1 MQNLFRFFGWSIV
14 ASERKKL
21 RDSCTQA
28 SGECSDRMGSPSKAA
43 SGAASGSLNRD
54 ALSFLEVVAQS
65 VANIAPSATPALIIP
80 LVFASAGNAT
90 WLAYAL
96 ATVALLFVTPQINV
110 FAARSASPGALYTFT
125 RDGMGF
131 RAGALCGWSLLL
143 AYIFTASATLA
154 GFTNYFVVLLEY
166 FGISVSARA
175 ALISVIALDALLC
188 AAIAWKD
195 VKLST
200 RFMLGMEMASVGLI
214 TALAVVFFARHGPL
228 ADPVQAHLAGVNAAG
243 LRQGVVLAFFSFV
256 GFESAT
262 ALGHEAKNP
271 LVAIPRSVFVS
282 VVITGG
288 FFVAMAYTLV
298 QAFHGSAIALD
309 KSNAPLATIAE
320 AARIPWFAM
329 VLTVGILLGQ
339 FACTL
344 ASVNAAARV
353 LYSMARD
360 GYFHE
365 SAGKAHDIHAT
376 PHVAVVT
383 SAAFALAPVV
393 VLAAMRVAVMDI
405 FGYAGTLAT
414 FGFLF
419 SYAMVSIAAPL
430 YLRRQHELRSRHI
443 AITAAALVLLAI
455 PIVGSVYPVPEP
467 PYKYFPYIYV
477 GLMAIGAG
485 VLELGS
491 EGIFGRGV
499 GKR

>member
-1 MQNLFRFFGWSIV
+1 
-14 ASERKKL
+14 
-21 RDSCTQA
+21 
-28 SGECSDRMGSPSKAA
+28 MGSPSKAA
-43 SGAASGSLNRD
+43 SDASSGSLNRD

-80 LVFASAGNAT
+80 LVFASAGNGT
-90 WLAYAL
+90 WLAYGL
-96 ATVALLFVTPQINV
+96 ATIALLFVTPQINV

-125 RDGMGF
+125 GDGMGN

-154 GFTNYFVVLLEY
+154 GFTNYFVVLLDH
-166 FGISVSARA
+166 FGIPLTSRTA
-175 ALISVIALDALLC
+175 VIAVMTADAVLC

-200 RFMLGMEMASVGLI
+200 RFMLAMEMASVGLI
-214 TALAVVFFARHGPL
+214 TVLAVIFFLRRGPL
-228 ADPVQAHLAGVNAAG
+228 SDPVQAHLAGVNAAG

-271 LVAIPRSVFVS
+271 LVAIPRSVFAS
-282 VVITGG
+282 VVITGV
-288 FFVAMAYTLV
+288 FFVAIAYTLV
-298 QAFHGSAIALD
+298 QAFHGSAIGLD
-309 KSNAPLATIAE
+309 KSNAPLAAVAE
-320 AARIPWFAM
+320 LAKVPWFAL

-344 ASVNAAARV
+344 ASINAAARV

-360 GYFHE
+360 GYFHA
-365 SAGKAHDIHAT
+365 SAGKAHTIHAT

-383 SAAFALAPVV
+383 SAVLALAPAA
-393 VLAAMRVAVMDI
+393 VLAARRVAVMDI

-414 FGFLF
+414 FGFLL

-430 YLRRQHELRSRHI
+430 YLRQQHALKSKHI
-443 AITAAALVLLAI
+443 AITVAALLLLTI
-455 PIVGSVYPVPEP
+455 PIVGSVYPVPDA

-477 GLMAIGAG
+477 GLMAVGAA
-485 VLELGS
+485 VLELGG
-491 EGIFGRGV
+491 EGIFNRGI
-499 GKR
+499 GNR

>member
-1 MQNLFRFFGWSIV
+1 
-14 ASERKKL
+14 
-21 RDSCTQA
+21 
-28 SGECSDRMGSPSKAA
+28 MGSPIPSSTGA
-43 SGAASGSLNRD
+43 SAGSLNRD

-80 LVFASAGNAT
+80 LVFASAGNGT

-96 ATVALLFVTPQINV
+96 ATIALLFVTPQINV

-125 RDGMGF
+125 RDGMGN

-154 GFTNYFVVLLEY
+154 GFTNYFVVLMEY
-166 FGISVSARA
+166 FGISVSARMA
-175 ALISVIALDALLC
+175 VIAVMSVDALLC

-200 RFMLGMEMASVGLI
+200 RFMLAMEMASVGLI
-214 TALAVVFFARHGPL
+214 TVLALVFYARRGPL
-228 ADPVQAHLAGVNAAG
+228 ADPIQVHLAGVDAAG

-271 LVAIPRSVFVS
+271 LVAIPRSVFAS

-298 QAFHGSAIALD
+298 QAFHGSTIALD
-309 KSNAPLATIAE
+309 KSNAPLATLAE
-320 AARIPWFAM
+320 AAKVPWFAM
-329 VLTVGILLGQ
+329 ILTVGILLGQ

-344 ASVNAAARV
+344 ASINAAARV

-360 GYFHE
+360 GYFHAA
-365 SAGKAHDIHAT
+365 AGNAHAVHAT
-376 PHVAVVT
+376 PHVAVVAST
-383 SAAFALAPVV
+383 LFALAPAA

-419 SYAMVSIAAPL
+419 SYAIVCIAAPL
-430 YLRRQHELRSRHI
+430 FLRRQHALRAKNI
-443 AITAAALVLLAI
+443 AVTVAALVLLTI
-455 PIVGSVYPVPEP
+455 PMVGSVYPVPDA
-467 PYKYFPYIYV
+467 PYKYFPYVYV
-477 GLMAIGAG
+477 GLMVIGAG
-485 VLELGS
+485 VLESGS
-491 EGIFGRGV
+491 EGIFSRRV
-499 GKR
+499 GNR